1 MTRFTSLSIVR
12 TMLAAAVS
20 AGALAA
26 PALADCVSVRSVHGY
41 SVIDDRH
48 LVLNSGV
55 NRHYLVTTRQQCRG
69 LRYGVRVATSI
80 DGPRTICS
88 PNFEYVM
95 PDNGMRCGVD
105 TVEEVESVDA
115 AREIVAERVAAR
127 EAEREARSGGAD

>member
-1 MTRFTSLSIVR
+1 MTRFTPLSIAR
-12 TMLAAAVS
+12 TTLAAAVS

-26 PALADCVSVRSVHGY
+26 PALADCVSVRDVHGY

-88 PNFEYVM
+88 PSFEYVM
-95 PDNGMRCGVD
+95 PNDGMRCGVD
-105 TVEEVESVDA
+105 MIEEVESVDA
-115 AREIVAERVAAR
+115 AEQIVAERIAAG
-127 EAEREARSGGAD
+127 EAGREARSGGAE